1 MMYIAFAVGIL
12 VGVLITTIV
21 MDAHSGFGT
30 LRIDHSNPEKDVYLF
45 DIDKF
50 EDISDKKRVI
60 LRVDHNANL
69 SQN

>member
-1 MMYIAFAVGIL
+1 MTYIAFVVGIL
-12 VGVLITTIV
+12 VGVLITTVV
-21 MDAHSGFGT
+21 MGARSGFGT

>member
-1 MMYIAFAVGIL
+1 MVYIAFVVGIC
-12 VGVLITTIV
+12 VGAFITNLV
-21 MDAHSGFGT
+21 MDARSGFGT

-50 EDISDKKRVI
+50 EDISGKKRVI